1 MKIKSKEMH
10 RSTMRKRT
18 GVRNGLY
25 RICAGCSL
33 TKGYVKKVRTAL
45 YDLCPLEEQRLQNI
59 TLKICILTWS
69 IACMVFY
76 VLFIR
81 GPGMYSL
88 ALAVFYAVVIA
99 KEILRL
105 ALGKLERRQL
115 KQTEKMLNDVRHFY
129 YDTHSITAALQEAAG
144 SAGYE
149 MQRQIERLLTVLGAA
164 GIDEAVEEYNRK
176 SGNRF
181 LKLFLSQC
189 VAIQEY
195 GDTERD
201 GESLFVRNLSDL
213 REDILN
219 YLLQLERL
227 QLEFTGLTFI
237 TLVPLLVLPLIR
249 TTAIGTLPELA
260 VFYDGTLG
268 SILPVIYLVGTM
280 LVYDVIVEMQEL
292 DARRHTYRLLRWV
305 EKKRVVSMVLDA
317 WEKRHYGTAMR
328 QKRKLRRA
336 GEQITPRLLLVEKIL
351 YLCGTAAAGTVVLL
365 MAKQAQEPLLVY
377 EIALVLLCSLLA
389 FYIPDIRLRYRRSL
403 LQMNML
409 SEVTQFQSIIMMQM
423 FIPDITVLRILTTM
437 EQFAHIFRASLQDC
451 INEYS
456 YSVQGALQRMK
467 HTEQYEMFR
476 RLCDNLLTVDKIGI
490 IRSFEEIVQDR
501 LHFQKQR
508 EADTYRIIKKKA
520 DYARV
525 IAFIPMIL
533 IMVSYLVLPYGVEA
547 VRQFSMI
554 LEELNQL

>member
-1 MKIKSKEMH
+1 MKKRNKEVH
-10 RSTMRKRT
+10 RNTIRRKT
-18 GVRNGLY
+18 GFLNGLY
-25 RICAGCSL
+25 CWCARCSL

-45 YDLCPLEEQRLQNI
+45 YDLCPLEEQRLQKS
-59 TLKICILTWS
+59 TLNVCILTWS
-69 IACMVFY
+69 IACMAFY

-81 GPGMYSL
+81 GLGMYSL
-88 ALAVFYAVVIA
+88 ALAVFYSVVAA

-105 ALGKLERRQL
+105 TLGRLERRQL

-129 YDTHSITAALQEAAG
+129 YDTHSISAALQEATG
-144 SAGYE
+144 NAGYE
-149 MQRQIERLLTVLGAA
+149 IRRQIELLLEVLGANS
-164 GIDEAVEEYNRK
+164 IDEKVEEYNRK
-176 SGNRF
+176 SNNRF

-195 GDTERD
+195 GDTERN

-219 YLLQLERL
+219 YLLQLDRL

-237 TLVPLLVLPLIR
+237 TLVPLLVLPVIR

-260 VFYDGTLG
+260 AFYDGTLG
-268 SILPVIYLVGTM
+268 GILPVIYLVGTI

-292 DARRHTYRLLRWV
+292 DAGKRTYRLLRRV
-305 EKKRVVSMVLDA
+305 EKIRFASIVLDE
-317 WEKRHYGTAMR
+317 WEKKHYGAATR

-336 GEQITPRLLLVEKIL
+336 GELITPRLLLVEKIL
-351 YLCGTAAAGTVVLL
+351 YLCGTAAVGTVVLL
-365 MAKQAQEPLLVY
+365 VAKQAQTPLLLY
-377 EIALVLLCSLLA
+377 ETVLILLCSLFA
-389 FYIPDIRLRYRRSL
+389 FYIPDLRLRYRRSL

-437 EQFAHIFRASLQDC
+437 EQFAHIFRASIQDC

-456 YSVQGALQRMK
+456 YSVQGALKRMK
-467 HTEQYEMFR
+467 HAEQYEMFH

-533 IMVSYLVLPYGVEA
+533 IMVSYLIMPYGVEA
-547 VRQFSMI
+547 VRQLNMI
-554 LEELNQL
+554 LEELSQL